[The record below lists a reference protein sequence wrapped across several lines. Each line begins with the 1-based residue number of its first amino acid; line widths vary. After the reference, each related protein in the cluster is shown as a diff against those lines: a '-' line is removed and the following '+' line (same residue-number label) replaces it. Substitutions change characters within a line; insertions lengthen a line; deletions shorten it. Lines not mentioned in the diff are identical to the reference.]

1 MLFNT
6 EKKTATDLDKKDPL
20 AKYRAEFHFPKTESG
35 DDYVYLCGH
44 SLGLQPKKTKEK
56 VDLEL
61 THWAEK
67 GVEGHF
73 TGDNPWVSY
82 HRPVSDLSAELIGAK
97 KEETIVMNSLSVN
110 LNLLMVSFYNPEQ
123 TGKTDIL
130 IEKTTFPSDVYALKS
145 HLHYHNLTDHHLRT
159 LPALHLCT
167 DTATII
173 DFIEDN
179 EDRLALVFLG
189 AVNYLSGQLFDIK
202 AIADTCKKHEIT
214 FGLDL
219 AHAIGNVPLQLHEW
233 GVDFAVWCTY
243 KYLNSGPGAVGG
255 AFIHEK
261 HLNKVGLHKFHGWW
275 SNDEANRFEMLD
287 DLTPYKTAEE
297 WQMSNAPILSM
308 AAHSASL
315 ELFQQVGISA
325 LREKSLQL
333 TAYLEFLIS
342 ALEKEG
348 KPVSI
353 VTPNKAN
360 ERGAML
366 TIKIKNSNKS
376 LIEELKNKGV
386 LADWRRVSEK
396 EGLLRVAPVPFYN
409 SYQDVYTFY
418 EILSELI

>member
-6 EKKTATDLDKKDPL
+6 EKKLALELDQNDPL
-20 AKYRAEFHFPKTESG
+20 AKYRKEFHFPKTESG
-35 DDYVYLCGH
+35 QDYIYLCGH
-44 SLGLQPKKTKEK
+44 SLGLQPKKTKDL
-56 VDLEL
+56 VDAEL
-61 THWAEK
+61 TNWAEK

-82 HRPVSDLSAELIGAK
+82 HRPVSDLSADLIGAK

-110 LNLLMVSFYNPEQ
+110 LNLLLVSFFNPEQ

-159 LPALHLCT
+159 LPALNLCT

-179 EDRLALVFLG
+179 EERLGLVFLG
-189 AVNYLSGQLFDIK
+189 AVNYLSGQFFDIK
-202 AIADTCKKHEIT
+202 AIAEVCKKHEII

-219 AHAIGNVPLQLHEW
+219 AHAVGNVPLQLHEW

-255 AFIHEK
+255 AYIHEK
-261 HLNKVGLHKFHGWW
+261 HLDKKGLHKFHGWW
-275 SNDEANRFEMLD
+275 SNDEENRFEMLD

-308 AAHSASL
+308 AAHKASL
-315 ELFQQVGISA
+315 SLFQEVGILA
-325 LREKSLQL
+325 LRTKSEQL
-333 TAYLEFLIS
+333 TAYFAFLIS
-342 ALEKEG
+342 DLEKQG
-348 KPVSI
+348 KPVSL
-353 VTPNKAN
+353 VTPKNAQ

-366 TIKIKNSNKS
+366 TIKIKNSDKS
-376 LIEELKNKGV
+376 LIEKLKYEGV
-386 LADWRRVSEK
+386 LADWRRVSDK
-396 EGLLRVAPVPFYN
+396 EGLLRVAPIPFYN
-409 SYQDVYTFY
+409 NFEDVFQFY
-418 EILSELI
+418 EILKKLV